1 MLSISVDR
9 KGEFRMVAA
18 EGESLP
24 GEIPQ
29 TGNTNTRVSFGCPV
43 NEFLSRWCEAGPTHH
58 FALGIGHKMGT
69 IRKFARI
76 SGIDLVEVK

>member
-1 MLSISVDR
+1 MLSISIDR
-9 KGEFRMVAA
+9 QGQFKMVAA

-29 TGNTNTRVSFGCPV
+29 TGNTNTRVSFGCSV

-58 FALGIGHKMGT
+58 FALGIGHKLST

-76 SGIDLVEVK
+76 SGIELVEVK